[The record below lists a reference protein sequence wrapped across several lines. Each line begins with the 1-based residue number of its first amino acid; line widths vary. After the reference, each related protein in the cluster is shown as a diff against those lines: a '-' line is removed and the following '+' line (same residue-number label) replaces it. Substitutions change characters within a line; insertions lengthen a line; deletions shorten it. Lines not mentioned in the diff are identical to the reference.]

1 MVPLHLP
8 ERLDGVPLGGPGVR
22 HRPLGVSRTQRAL
35 FSFGDSARFPTRRT
49 LLAASDEI
57 EINLRLSLT
66 FSLAR
71 IYPTNSVGQAE
82 YLFGAHHA
90 ASAWLSNSDRK
101 STRLN

>member
-35 FSFGDSARFPTRRT
+35 FSFGDSARFPTRR
-49 LLAASDEI
+49 AASPEI
-57 EINLRLSLT
+57 EINMRLSLT

-82 YLFGAHHA
+82 YLW
-90 ASAWLSNSDRK
+90 SAPRNERVAFELQP
-101 STRLN
+101 RLNIVVGC